1 MKILKLFAALAFC
14 MAIPCVAQTKA
25 NPSIAAKSS
34 PDRLMFG
41 VSEGTSGSIDTAVA
55 IEKYRPLADVI
66 EKVLGIRVVISFVRN
81 FELLEEGMK
90 SGEFDLVMARPS
102 DYPARGVRDYGYS
115 LVATSKPDGQ
125 CVFIV
130 EKSSPIKSVQEIKGR
145 SIIFPEKIAYM
156 SKFCTA
162 ELRDKGIS
170 VSTEN
175 VKYAKEQGAVA
186 WSVEKKLVDVGAI
199 ASYSAAAK
207 TWEKNGQR
215 ILHKANGRSYSPL
228 IAGKRVPQSTLAK
241 LRAELAGLDQ
251 SDEGKK
257 VLAKLGI
264 QGFNDESPERLLA
277 LLAWLERP

>member
-1 MKILKLFAALAFC
+1 MKTLQLLAALAWC
-14 MAIPCVAQTKA
+14 IAIPAVAQTNTK
-25 NPSIAAKSS
+25 SSAAPKSS

-55 IEKYRPLADVI
+55 IEKYRPLADII
-66 EKVLGIRVVISFVRN
+66 EKSLGSRVVISFVRN
-81 FELLEEGMK
+81 FDALEAGMK

-130 EKSSPIKSVQEIKGR
+130 EKSSPIKSLQEIKGR
-145 SIIFPEKIAYM
+145 TIIFPEKIAYM

-162 ELRDKGIS
+162 ELRDKGIK

-175 VKYAKEQGAVA
+175 IKYAREQGAVA
-186 WSVEKKLVDVGAI
+186 WSVENKLVDVGAI

-215 ILHKANGRSYSPL
+215 ILHKAAGRPFSPL
-228 IAGKRVPQSTLAK
+228 IAGQRIPQNK
-241 LRAELAGLDQ
+241 LSKLQAELAELDQ

-264 QGFNDESPERLLA
+264 QGFNNESPERLLA
-277 LLAWLERP
+277 LLTWLERP

>member
-1 MKILKLFAALAFC
+1 MKFLKLFAALALC
-14 MAIPCVAQTKA
+14 VAIPCVAQTKIK
-25 NPSIAAKSS
+25 PSAAAKSS

-66 EKVLGIRVVISFVRN
+66 EKSLGIRVVISFVRN

-115 LVATSKPDGQ
+115 LLATSKPDGQ

-130 EKSSPIKSVQEIKGR
+130 EKSSPIKSLQEIKGR
-145 SIIFPEKIAYM
+145 TIIFPEKIAYM

-162 ELRDKGIS
+162 ELRDKGIK

-175 VKYAKEQGAVA
+175 IKYAKEQGAVA
-186 WSVEKKLVDVGAI
+186 WSVENKLVDVGAI

-215 ILHKANGRSYSPL
+215 ILHKAVGRPYSPL
-228 IAGKRVPQSTLAK
+228 IAGKRVPQNKLAK
-241 LRAELAGLDQ
+241 LKAELAELDQ
-251 SDEGKK
+251 SDDGKK

-277 LLAWLERP
+277 LLTWLERP